1 MSQDFDLHT
10 ESDIDDFD
18 FDFDEYYPE
27 EAWEALEDV
36 KRKAEELH
44 KAKTDA
50 TPMNFEHLTND
61 QFLSAIFGNSFTSA
75 HPLVCK
81 KAGDPSLGGWA
92 PSKWP
97 CNTDHPGLNWYTL
110 PSLYLPDET
119 GRYRAKKE
127 FAVSVHAVMVDDV
140 GTKVSAEHFATCPP
154 SWAVETSPGNCQ
166 YGYILIEPIT
176 DLERADE
183 LKEKLIQA
191 ELCDSG
197 ATGGTARWMR
207 MPVAINGRPK
217 YGAPSPRCRLVQWR
231 PELKYSVADLYSA
244 LRLSQHKATL
254 ANQSATPTLYTPIA
268 QTQLSED
275 AGLVIE
281 ALKTNGLYKSAL
293 GSGKHDITCPWVQ
306 GHSDSIDSGT
316 VYFEPNQKYP
326 TGGFKCH
333 HSHGHLFHIRE
344 LKEFLGLGTGAVE
357 VTQLGHPQKLP
368 PALRP
373 VPALDE
379 NHLPDAIKD
388 AVIDLADRLQ
398 CPPDY
403 LAVAMLSA
411 AGSVVGNTVG
421 IFPYSNDESWEVYP
435 ALWGGI
441 VGDPGSKKTPS
452 LLHAHKPLQHLE
464 ELASQRYAQDMLIYE
479 QAKAQFE
486 QALKTWNSTKGSGLK
501 PPAPVEPKRERY
513 VVHDSTYQ
521 ALGVILADNPRGVL
535 ALADELSGLLQSLD
549 TAGQEAARGFYLTGW
564 SGTGGYSFDRVG
576 RGSIRLDR
584 YCLSVFGG
592 FQPDRVKAYVH
603 LSQRGSS
610 KNDGLL
616 QRFQLLVWPDPV
628 GNFKLVDRVPKQ
640 QAITKYL
647 QAVLNLP
654 KLGQQ
659 SLLGTRQLA
668 NGSQLLHF
676 SDNAQQAFNTWYVKN
691 ENMLA
696 NGHLDP
702 ARQSHF
708 AKYRSLIPALALLFH
723 LLDGH
728 TGPVCED
735 CLNRA
740 VAFAKYLKKHADRIY
755 ASISGH
761 DHAAVRMLAERLL
774 DAQLADG
781 FTCRTLTLKGWAG
794 LATKEQAQ
802 AAIDALVEYNWL
814 IETEIRSGGRPTV
827 KYALNPNASSDL
839 L

>member
-1 MSQDFDLHT
+1 MSQDFDLNT
-10 ESDIDDFD
+10 ELDKDD

-27 EAWEALEDV
+27 EAWDALAEAKYLSEKNDAAATLEGRVSND
-36 KRKAEELH
+36 E
-44 KAKTDA
+44 
-50 TPMNFEHLTND
+50 FLT
-61 QFLSAIFGNSFTSA
+61 AIFGNTFTSA
-75 HPLVCK
+75 YPLVCK
-81 KAGDPSLGGWA
+81 KTGDPDLGGWLPA
-92 PSKWP
+92 KWP
-97 CNTDHPGLNWYTL
+97 CITNLPELNWYAL
-110 PSLYLPDET
+110 PSLYQPDDT

-127 FAVSVHAVMVDDV
+127 LAVSVHAVMVDDV
-140 GTKVSAEHFATCPP
+140 GTKVSADHFASCPP
-154 SWAVETSPGNCQ
+154 SWAIETSPGNCQ

-176 DLERADE
+176 ELHVADK
-183 LKEKLIQA
+183 LKEKLIEA

-207 MPVAINGRPK
+207 LPVAINGRPK
-217 YGAPSPRCRLVQWR
+217 YGDPSPKCRLVQWR
-231 PELKYSVADLYSA
+231 PELKYTVDQLYSA
-244 LRLSQHKATL
+244 FGLLQEQVAPS
-254 ANQSATPTLYTPIA
+254 NNSATKAVNEQPG
-268 QTQLSED
+268 QTQLSDD
-275 AGLVIE
+275 AASVIE
-281 ALKTNGLYKSAL
+281 ALQAKGLYKTAL
-293 GSGKHDITCPWVQ
+293 GSGKHDITCPWVH
-306 GHSDSIDSGT
+306 GHTDATDNGT
-316 VYFEPNQKYP
+316 AYFEPNQKYP

-333 HSHGHLFHIRE
+333 HSHGSLFHIRE
-344 LKEFLGLGTGAVE
+344 LKEFLGVGTETVE
-357 VTQLGHPQKLP
+357 VTEHGHPKNLP

-373 VPALDE
+373 VPAL
-379 NHLPDAIKD
+379 NTKNLPDAIRD

-411 AGSVVGNTVG
+411 AGAVVGNTVG
-421 IFPYSNDESWEVYP
+421 IFPYANDESWDVYP

-441 VGDPGSKKTPS
+441 VGDPGSKKSPS

-464 ELASQRYAQDMLIYE
+464 QLASQKHAQDMLVYE

-486 QALKTWNSTKGSGLK
+486 QALKAWSASKSTNLK
-501 PPAPVEPKRERY
+501 PTAPIEPKRERY

-535 ALADELSGLLQSLD
+535 ALADELSGLLQGLD
-549 TAGQEAARGFYLTGW
+549 TAGQESARGFYLTGW

-576 RGSIRLDR
+576 RGSISLDR

-592 FQPDRVKAYVH
+592 FQPDRVKAYVQF
-603 LSQRGSS
+603 SQRGSS

-628 GNFKLVDRVPKQ
+628 GNFKLVDRVPNQ
-640 QAITKYL
+640 QAIAKYN

-654 KLGQQ
+654 KLEQQ
-659 SLLGTRQLA
+659 SLPGGRRLS

-676 SDNAQQAFNTWYVKN
+676 SPKAQQAFNTWFVQN
-691 ENMLA
+691 ETLLST
-696 NGHLDP
+696 GGLDP

-728 TGPVCED
+728 PGPVCED

-740 VAFAKYLKKHADRIY
+740 VAFADYLKKHADRIY
-755 ASISGH
+755 ASVSGH

-774 DAQLADG
+774 DGQLPDG

-802 AAIDALVEYNWL
+802 AAIDALVEYDWL

-827 KYALNPNASSDL
+827 KYALNPQASTNL